1 MKLIECIKERNYR
14 LDIADN
20 IWDWGNYFESEV
32 NLLVEEDY
40 DYYDK
45 LMYLFAE
52 NIDVIKCNY
61 DWYTVCDVS
70 GFIWKNL
77 NAFSKFMNAAN
88 NENFQPCIQG
98 VCESVDDYLMLD
110 IYIATFQELI
120 NGNYCEED
128 YEKLFYYL
136 GGEDKNE

>member
-1 MKLIECIKERNYR
+1 MSKLINFCKQGYG
-14 LDIADN
+14 LDICDDT
-20 IWDWGNYFESEV
+20 WDCGNYFEVDGES
-32 NLLVEEDY
+32 N

-45 LMYLFAE
+45 VMQFFAM
-52 NIDVIKCNY
+52 NIEVLKY
-61 DWYTVCDVS
+61 DPTWYTICDVS

-77 NAFSKFMNAAN
+77 NAFSRFMNAAN